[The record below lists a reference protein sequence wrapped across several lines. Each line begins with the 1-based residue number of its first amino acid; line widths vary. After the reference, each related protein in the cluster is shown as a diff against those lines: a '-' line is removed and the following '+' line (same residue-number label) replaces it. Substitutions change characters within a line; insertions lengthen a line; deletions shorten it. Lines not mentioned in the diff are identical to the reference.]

1 MVDNRN
7 EVLLRR
13 KFVVAIRELANRQY
27 AAGLAREVLTN
38 FNTERREEPQ
48 RQIMNSI
55 DKLLA
60 ENKELKKLL
69 EEMAPLMREG
79 AYLVKTLAASQDKLR
94 AWVRYEI
101 ENKCAVCWNRDMEPC
116 PTFFCRYKYAK
127 TLLEGASE

>member
-13 KFVVAIRELANRQY
+13 RFVVAIRELANREY

-38 FNTERREEPQ
+38 FNTEPQ

-55 DKLLA
+55 DKLIA

-101 ENKCAVCWNRDMEPC
+101 KNKCAMCWNRDMEPC

-127 TLLEGASE
+127 TLLEDSNI